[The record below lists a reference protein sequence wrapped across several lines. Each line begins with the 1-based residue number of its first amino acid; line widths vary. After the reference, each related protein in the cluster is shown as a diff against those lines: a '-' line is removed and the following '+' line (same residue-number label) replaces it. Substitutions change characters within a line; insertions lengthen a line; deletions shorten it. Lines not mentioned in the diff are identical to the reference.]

1 MPGMATRTD
10 QLVAACQAG
19 DADAWAALVEQ
30 LGPLVYYIARRFGLD
45 EDDRAEVFQTTWSL
59 AWTELPRLR
68 DPHRFPQW
76 LAATAARQARQC
88 AEQRQRSRQERVGL
102 DDSIEAA
109 DADPLVQP
117 ERQVELEEQSIAVRR
132 ALERLYP
139 RCRDLL
145 VLLFFDPRAPTY
157 EQIARNYDTTTN
169 AIQSL
174 RRRCLRHLE
183 AILRDIDLL

>member
-1 MPGMATRTD
+1 MSGMATRTD
-10 QLVAACQAG
+10 QLVSACHGG
-19 DADAWAALVEQ
+19 DADAWAELIER

-45 EDDRAEVFQTTWSL
+45 EDDRAEVFQATWSL

-68 DPHRFPQW
+68 DPRRFPQW
-76 LAATAARQARQC
+76 LAATAAHQAREC
-88 AEQRQRSRQERVGL
+88 AEKRQRARLERIGL
-102 DDSIEAA
+102 DPDYQTV

-117 ERQVELEEQSIAVRR
+117 ERQAELEEQSIAVRR

-139 RCRDLL
+139 RCRDLI
-145 VLLFFDPRAPTY
+145 VLLFFDPRAPSY

-183 AILRDIDLL
+183 AILRDIDLV

>member
-1 MPGMATRTD
+1 MRTD
-10 QLVAACQAG
+10 QLVTACQGG
-19 DADAWAALVEQ
+19 DPDAWAALVER
-30 LGPLVYYIARRFGLD
+30 LGPQVYYIARRFGLD

-68 DPHRFPQW
+68 DPRSFPRW
-76 LAATAARQARQC
+76 LAVTAANQARES
-88 AEQRQRSRQERVGL
+88 AEKRERARLERVGL
-102 DDSIEAA
+102 DPTYEAV
-109 DADPLVQP
+109 DADPAVQP

-139 RCRDLL
+139 RCRDLI
-145 VLLFFDPRAPTY
+145 VLLFFDPRAPSY
-157 EQIARNYDTTTN
+157 AQIARNYDTTAN